1 MGKAKK
7 VIFFAILGFCVCIF
21 ILGSVLMCR
30 DIRAAR
36 SLGRE
41 TTSPDPDTQT
51 ENDSGTETDT
61 ESLASSE
68 TSASSGS
75 KHHVVLYEYGNFS
88 GWDVIFEEGPMPSVT
103 TRRVSHYLFRC
114 TSSFTIRA
122 EKDGEVYLLEDAY
135 QNGLLTE
142 NDIAEICR
150 LHREFMEEGGFGS
163 LYEGIEDY
171 GFFGDWYVRFW
182 GQSSVG
188 KAEIDIGCYSFR
200 FPSRFVITAEKDGW
214 EYGLEEV
221 FENGF
226 LTEDDIA
233 EIYQIHRAY
242 CERCGYAS
250 LYED

>member
-30 DIRAAR
+30 DIRAANA
-36 SLGRE
+36 LNRE
-41 TTSPDPDTQT
+41 TTRPDPESQ
-51 ENDSGTETDT
+51 TETDT

-75 KHHVVLYEYGNFS
+75 KRHHVVLYEYGNFS
-88 GWDVIFEEGPMPSVT
+88 GWDVIFEEGQIPAVT

-142 NDIAEICR
+142 DDIAEICR

-188 KAEIDIGCYSFR
+188 KTESDIGGYSFR

-226 LTEDDIA
+226 LTEDDIE
-233 EIYQIHRAY
+233 EIYYIHRAY
-242 CERCGYAS
+242 CERCGYTS